1 MKILNKHT
9 TVLALWLSLLLMAGF
24 PAVATA
30 QQSLTE
36 LIEQARAAGIEQSHV
51 TALQNRA
58 EARGISDD
66 ELMNIIR
73 PAIEMAEQNLPYEMV
88 FEKAFE
94 GISKGVPMQRMQPVL
109 TSVRENAGRSAEF
122 VDRWVERP
130 EVGQMLD
137 RSGSQMSKRAF
148 RDQMIKASSKSL
160 MQDFD
165 SDALEQT
172 LGTMADE
179 SMDRAT
185 PSSLLAAINVLSDL
199 PDAAQAPAESARIVL
214 MALQSGFEAG
224 DLQKLPA
231 AMNMAQRRSQ
241 LPATA
246 VARGLSRQMQGG
258 LPSEQILQNL
268 FNGDVGGPPG
278 NRPPGMSNERP
289 GNQNG
294 S

>member
-1 MKILNKHT
+1 MKTQKKHT
-9 TVLALWLSLLLMAGF
+9 SVLMLVLTMLMMAGF
-24 PAVATA
+24 PTVSTA
-30 QQSLTE
+30 QQSLSD

-51 TALQNRA
+51 AGLQNRA

-66 ELMNIIR
+66 ELMNILR
-73 PAIEMAEQNLPYEMV
+73 PAIEMAEQNLPYEMII
-88 FEKAFE
+88 EKAFE
-94 GISKGVPMQRMQPVL
+94 GISKGVSMQRMQPVL
-109 TSVRENAGRSAEF
+109 ASVMENAGRSAEF

-130 EVGQMLD
+130 EVEQMLS
-137 RSGSQMSKRAF
+137 RSGSQMSKRSF
-148 RDQMIKASSKSL
+148 RDEMIKASSKSL

-172 LGTMADE
+172 LGSMAEE

-185 PSSLLAAINVLSDL
+185 PSRLLAAINVLSDL

-241 LPATA
+241 LPASA
-246 VARGLSRQMQGG
+246 VAEGLSRQLQGG

-268 FNGDVGGPPG
+268 FRGEVGGPPG
-278 NRPPGMSNERP
+278 NTPPGLPDKRP
-289 GNQNG
+289 GNQG
-294 S
+294 I